1 MKKLKICLLTI
12 TASISI
18 TAAHAQTVDDIINKH
33 IDALGG
39 KDKLSQV
46 TSLYVE
52 STVNAMG
59 NENPSKTYILNG
71 KDYKIESDFNGQH
84 FVQCYTVDQGG
95 WVVNPMAGQ
104 PTPTAMPDEQYKP
117 GKVQMQI
124 PDQLF
129 NYAERRSKA
138 ELQGTE
144 NVDSVNAYKIKL
156 TNGDSVETTYYI
168 DPTTYYIIKSVNS
181 GEMMGQP
188 VEITNTYS
196 NYQKTDFGLIVP
208 YSKVTDF
215 GQFSITITVN
225 KAEVNKQIDPS
236 IFDLPKP

>member
-1 MKKLKICLLTI
+1 MKKNKLCLLTI
-12 TASISI
+12 TASICV
-18 TAAHAQTVDDIINKH
+18 AAVQGQTVDDIISKH

-59 NENPSKTYILNG
+59 NDNQSKTYIVNA
-71 KDYKIESDFNGQH
+71 KDYKIESDFNGQQ
-84 FVQCYTVDQGG
+84 FVQCYTADHGG

-104 PTPTAMPDEQYKP
+104 TTPTAMPDNQYKP
-117 GKVQMQI
+117 GKVQMHI

-129 NYAERRSKA
+129 NYAEKGSKA

-144 NVDSVNAYKIKL
+144 SVDSINAYKIKL
-156 TNGDSVETTYYI
+156 TNADSIETTYYI
-168 DPTTYYIIKSVNS
+168 DPTTYYIIKSVSS

-188 VEITNTYS
+188 VEIINTYS
-196 NYQKTDFGLIVP
+196 NYQKTDFGLVVP
-208 YSKVTDF
+208 YLKVTDF
-215 GQFSITITVN
+215 SQFSITVTV
-225 KAEVNKQIDPS
+225 KKVEVNKQIDPA
-236 IFDLPKP
+236 IFDMPKP

>member
-71 KDYKIESDFNGQH
+71 KDYKIESEFNGQQ

-104 PTPTAMPDEQYKP
+104 PSPTAMPDEQYKP

>member
-71 KDYKIESDFNGQH
+71 KDYKIESEFNGQQ

-104 PTPTAMPDEQYKP
+104 TTPTAMPDNQYKP